1 MNVNNRTLKRYDE
14 IVEEYFKI
22 NRENKEVE
30 IQSKIFISLLSG
42 RKILDVGCGFGRD
55 TNLFCSKGFDC
66 IGIDASE
73 GMLAKA
79 SSLYP
84 SRLFLKF
91 NLLTDDYFT
100 LGKFD
105 GIWSCASLLHFD
117 LDEFREV
124 LVNLLRSLK
133 EDGVLYMSMKTSSE
147 DGSYEDSGRWFQF
160 YSSQTLETI
169 FEEMGLELI
178 QKEENVIKSS
188 DLKFTSFFLK
198 KKIKKVLHFNISYS
212 IIEM

>member
-14 IVEEYFKI
+14 IVEEYVES

-79 SSLYP
+79 FSLYP
-84 SRLFLKF
+84 SRHFLKF
-91 NLLTDDYFT
+91 NLLTDDYST

-105 GIWSCASLLHFD
+105 GIWACASLLHFD
-117 LDEFREV
+117 LDQFREV
-124 LVNLLRSLK
+124 LVNLLRSLE
-133 EDGVLYMSMKTSSE
+133 EDGVLYISMKTSSE
-147 DGSYEDSGRWFQF
+147 NGSYEDSGRWFQF
-160 YSSQTLETI
+160 YSPQTLEII
-169 FEEMGLELI
+169 FEDIGLELI
-178 QKEENVIKSS
+178 QKEENAIKSS
-188 DLKFTSFFLK
+188 NLKFTSFFLK
-198 KKIKKVLHFNISYS
+198 KNKKS
-212 IIEM
+212 IAF